1 MDVCPV
7 RFVGPDV
14 RDLVD
19 SLQVAG
25 QTVSLSEQEIM
36 TPVQLDAVLVALPMM
51 AEAMAPKRGKGG
63 R

>member
-7 RFVGPDV
+7 RFVGTDV

-25 QTVSLSEQEIM
+25 QTVSLSEQEAM
-36 TPVQLDAVLVALPMM
+36 TPVQLDAVMLALPMM